1 MTWSSQIA
9 STQLVSQLGRQVVNE
24 GFSLSFEDELF
35 AQGCGRKPFT
45 LFVTANWSW
54 ACPPQRNQKFGAYGA
69 FNQSGPL
76 VLRSATMLILCI
88 RDIRTHFLLF
98 LVKTSLIE

>member
-45 LFVTANWSW
+45 LFVTGISLS
-54 ACPPQRNQKFGAYGA
+54 K
-69 FNQSGPL
+69 L
-76 VLRSATMLILCI
+76 VLGMPTTKEPKIWCLWGIQSKWASSTKVNYYASTLY
-88 RDIRTHFLLF
+88 DIT
-98 LVKTSLIE
+98 LIEIF